1 MKLLIMGGQG
11 MAGHMLVQYF
21 RKLDAFSVY
30 YTTRDRMDPN
40 GLYADA
46 RDVVLIEK
54 VIESVSPDVII
65 NCIGILNDYARLD
78 PVNAYWVNGIFSHQ
92 LAKAAEKV
100 GGRLIHISTD
110 CVFSGVRGDHME
122 DDQPDGT
129 SVYAASKALGE
140 VKYAPH
146 LTIRTS
152 IIGPEIRESGIG
164 LLYWFMRQKGMV
176 KGYKNMLWN
185 GITTL
190 ELAKAVHH
198 FIHHPVNGLIHLCG
212 ADKISKYELLK
223 LFQIVFDK
231 RDVTI
236 VPDEEIHLDRTLQ
249 NTRSDFEYSVPGY
262 KHMLIEMH
270 PWMRFAAL

>member
-21 RKLDAFSVY
+21 RKLGSFSVY
-30 YTTRDRMDPN
+30 YTTRDKKDLN

-46 RDVVLIEK
+46 RDAVLMEK

-65 NCIGILNDYARLD
+65 NCIGILNDYARQD

-92 LAKAAEKV
+92 LAKAAEKA

-110 CVFSGVRGDHME
+110 CVFSGARGDYIE
-122 DDQPDGT
+122 DDKPDGT
-129 SVYAASKALGE
+129 SVYAVSKALGE
-140 VKYAPH
+140 VKDAPH

-152 IIGPEIRESGIG
+152 IIGPEIRASGIG
-164 LLYWFMRQKGMV
+164 LLYWFMRQEGMV

-185 GITTL
+185 GVTTL

-198 FIHHPVNGLIHLCG
+198 FICQPVYGLIHLCA

-236 VPDEEIHLDRTLQ
+236 VPDEEIHLDRTLR
-249 NTRSDFEYSVPGY
+249 NTRSDFEYSVPSY
-262 KHMLIEMH
+262 KHMLVEMH
-270 PWMRFAAL
+270 PWMQSY

>member
-11 MAGHMLVQYF
+11 MAGHVLVQYF
-21 RKLDAFSVY
+21 RKPGSFSVY
-30 YTTRDRMDPN
+30 YTTRDKKDPS
-40 GLYADA
+40 GLYTDVRDA
-46 RDVVLIEK
+46 VLTEK

-65 NCIGILNDYARLD
+65 NCIGILNEYARED
-78 PVNAYWVNGIFSHQ
+78 PVNAYWVNGIFPHQ
-92 LAKAAEKV
+92 LAKAAEKA

-110 CVFSGVRGDHME
+110 CVFSGARGDHTE
-122 DDQPDGT
+122 DDKPDGT

-140 VKYAPH
+140 VKDAPH

-152 IIGPEIRESGIG
+152 IIGPEIRASGIG

-185 GITTL
+185 GVTTL
-190 ELAKAVHH
+190 ELAKAIHH
-198 FIHHPVNGLIHLCG
+198 FIHQPVNGLIHLCA

-249 NTRSDFEYSVPGY
+249 NTRSDFEYNVPSY
-262 KHMLIEMH
+262 KHMLMEMH
-270 PWMRFAAL
+270 PWMRFE